1 MHKQQILIAGCG
13 DVGSTLGLALQ
24 AQGHNVFGLRRTINQ
39 LPAGLQGI
47 AGDLAEPA
55 SLQGRLPAC
64 DILVYSAAASQHDE
78 AGYRSAYVEGLR
90 NVLAALPSPPRLLM
104 FTSSSGVYH
113 QADGGWVDEQSP
125 TEPDRFSGQ
134 IMLQAEALARNSGI
148 AATVV
153 RFSGIYGPGRNH
165 LINQVRNGLGAP
177 AEPAY
182 YSNRIHRDDCA
193 GVLQHLIG
201 LYLQGETLA
210 PVYLASDDLPATLHD
225 VSQWLATTL
234 DVPIHS
240 TRPLRRGTSKRC
252 SNALLRASGYRFIY
266 PDFRAGY
273 SAILQQDLPPA

>member
-55 SLQGRLPAC
+55 SLRGKLPPC
-64 DILVYSAAASQHDE
+64 DILVYCAAASQHDE

-90 NVLAALPSPPRLLM
+90 NVLSALARPPRLLL
-104 FTSSSGVYH
+104 FTSSSSVYH

-125 TEPDRFSGQ
+125 TEPGRFSGQ
-134 IMLQAEALARNSGI
+134 VMLQAEALALNSGI

-165 LINQVRNGLGAP
+165 LINQVRSGLGAP
-177 AEPAY
+177 ALPEH

-193 GVLQHLIG
+193 GVLHHLIS
-201 LYLQGETLA
+201 LHLQGTPLA
-210 PVYLASDDLPATLHD
+210 PVYLASDDAPATLHE
-225 VSQWLATTL
+225 VSQWLATAL
-234 DVPIHS
+234 DVPIHI
-240 TRPLRRGTSKRC
+240 TKPLRRGASKRC
-252 SNALLRASGYRFIY
+252 NNALLRASGYRFIY

-273 SAILQQDLPPA
+273 TALLKELKT